1 MKDMVSEVTFASGL
15 RDQFEICDAPTN
27 RYHELMRVYH
37 RGEAGTT
44 SLPGGGFAQQIIIAG
59 EQKPSQFQGAI
70 EQLRI
75 FELGSVVDL
84 GGEHIDASGSQPDG
98 DRTRNVNVQV
108 DGQGHLQLPPRLR
121 SSSRRAN
128 GGVGVLRRMSSTSL
142 KRRLISVSNWD

>member
-1 MKDMVSEVTFASGL
+1 VVSEVIFGPGL
-15 RDQFEICDAPTN
+15 GDEFEICDAPAN
-27 RYHELMRVYH
+27 RYPELMRVHH
-37 RGEAGTT
+37 RGEGGTT

-75 FELGSVVDL
+75 FELGSVVGL
-84 GGEHIDASGSQPDG
+84 GGEHIEASGSQPDG
-98 DRTRNVNVQV
+98 DRTGNVNVQV

-128 GGVGVLRRMSSTSL
+128 GGVGLLRRRSSTSL